1 MVAKKKADWVP
12 FDKDEVEKLI
22 AKLVKEG
29 NSAALVG
36 QILKDQYGIPNVS
49 QFDIK
54 IGEVVDKEKPREIPE
69 DMFNIMRHAVNLH
82 AHMDDNHKDAN
93 ARHSLDKMESRVR
106 RLGKYYKRNGKLPED
121 WSYSIEK
128 ARLLVK

>member
-1 MVAKKKADWVP
+1 MATQKKADWVP
-12 FDKDEVEKLI
+12 FDKEEVEKLI

-36 QILKDQYGIPNVS
+36 QILRDQYGIPDVS

-54 IGEVVDKEKPREIPE
+54 IGDIVQKEKPREVPE
-69 DMFNIMRHAVNLH
+69 DMFNILSQVVNLH
-82 AHMDDNHKDAN
+82 AHMDDNKKDAKG
-93 ARHSLDKMESRVR
+93 RHSLDKMESKVR